1 MTLSI
6 SSPRAALLLFCFCI
20 SICITHAAITPST
33 YCPTTAPLIALD
45 IATTCPASAFDNS
58 GKVPLPRETTTT
70 RSSSSKPTDAPAMSA
85 IRRTAPLVFPAPQ
98 KHTATV
104 IFAHGLGDTGHGWA
118 SAVENWRRRQRLDEV
133 KFVLPH
139 APSIPITANM
149 GMSMPGWFDIR
160 SRESNVTYA
169 KFKQQKMLDGTVESL
184 RAHEDEAGVRVSVAY
199 FNELIQAEV
208 DAGIPSERIV
218 LGGFSQGG
226 AMALYTGLTNG
237 KRLGGVVGLSSW
249 LVLSNR
255 FTEEVKDEARQVN
268 KATKVFMGHGGS
280 DQLVRTELGVMS
292 AEGLRGLGYDVTLQ
306 IYPGMQHSACLEE
319 LDDVENFLLKQI
331 PALEK

>member
-1 MTLSI
+1 
-6 SSPRAALLLFCFCI
+6 
-20 SICITHAAITPST
+20 
-33 YCPTTAPLIALD
+33 
-45 IATTCPASAFDNS
+45 
-58 GKVPLPRETTTT
+58 
-70 RSSSSKPTDAPAMSA
+70 
-85 IRRTAPLVFPAPQ
+85 
-98 KHTATV
+98 
-104 IFAHGLGDTGHGWA
+104 
-118 SAVENWRRRQRLDEV
+118 
-133 KFVLPH
+133 
-139 APSIPITANM
+139 
-149 GMSMPGWFDIR
+149 
-160 SRESNVTYA
+160 
-169 KFKQQKMLDGTVESL
+169 MLDGTVESL

-199 FNELIQAEV
+199 FDELIQAEV